1 MKSYIL
7 NFINIFYEFSFQLN
21 LLQLADAFENHP
33 VQTNIGILWTK
44 FKYTLES
51 LVPTKKFV
59 HGRGIE
65 VLINAIG
72 LLFSTPAMNYKLST
86 GKF

>member
-7 NFINIFYEFSFQLN
+7 NFINIFYEFPFQLN

-44 FKYTLES
+44 FKYTL
-51 LVPTKKFV
+51 PTKKFV
-59 HGRGIE
+59 HSRGIE
-65 VLINAIG
+65 VSINAIG
-72 LLFSTPAMNYKLST
+72 LLFSTPTMN
-86 GKF
+86 